1 MTNRKI
7 WGIANIILISFGCV
21 IISFHKISGLI
32 INVIVGVSTLC
43 WILYPFFKKALAK
56 DPS

>member
-7 WGIANIILISFGCV
+7 WGLANLILITFGCV
-21 IISFHKISGLI
+21 IISFHEISGLI
-32 INVIVGVSTLC
+32 INVIAGISTLF

-56 DPS
+56 EPS